1 MYIGSGRQRARVKH
15 GDEEGRLTAAR
26 GPIVFCDEQ
35 GRNIMQE
42 GDRGEDRHL
51 HWVSKD
57 VYGVGAVQQSEGSLA
72 GRHMSILRS
81 NEPCN
86 VADGH
91 GIHHNPE
98 EVTRWSALMGQAG
111 SHGEVL
117 KARLALLNSEVV

>member
-1 MYIGSGRQRARVKH
+1 MGVYRKWRQRARVKH

-26 GPIVFCDEQ
+26 GPIVFCD
-35 GRNIMQE
+35 GRGRVQE

-81 NEPCN
+81 NQPCN